1 MKESKWKYLR
11 ELYEVSKPTLTS
23 GYFQKSANIDNVK
36 YVFVYL
42 KKKVI
47 VMLMDQDM
55 KKQQLIKWILFH

>member
-42 KKKVI
+42 KKKK
-47 VMLMDQDM
+47 LS
-55 KKQQLIKWILFH
+55 